1 MDSDLDL
8 DLVRVLATQIQIQ
21 IQMCVLMYVK
31 RHNQCLQIQLSGIVS
46 RACFYVD
53 GLCYTSYIHTY
64 SMPVR
69 SCDFALV
76 CIFLVQEAEEASTT
90 GSLRTLEYFGYEY
103 FRSLRQLIKAL
114 TVIPK
119 IIA

>member
-21 IQMCVLMYVK
+21 IHMYVK

-64 SMPVR
+64 SMLVR

-76 CIFLVQEAEEASTT
+76 CIFLVHKDEEAFTT
-90 GSLRTLEYFGYEY
+90 GSLRTLE
-103 FRSLRQLIKAL
+103 
-114 TVIPK
+114 
-119 IIA
+119 